1 MNPIKQWWLDR
12 KFHKQAAR
20 IKQKIDEN
28 KERDRRRTILKEKCK
43 EVADELEFK
52 RFTVVQWS
60 TTNAEFSKATM
71 YALTPNGRLIQVTVF
86 EKGGIEM
93 EDIGNK

>member
-28 KERDRRRTILKEKCK
+28 KERDRRRTNLQVRTKEIT
-43 EVADELEFK
+43 DELEFK
-52 RFTVVQWS
+52 RFTVVQCY
-60 TTNAEFSKATM
+60 TTNSEFTKATV
-71 YALTPNGRLIQVTVF
+71 YALTPNGRLIEITIF
-86 EKGGIEM
+86 EKGGFLIE
-93 EDIGNK
+93 DVGNK